1 MLPTAG
7 TFLGWRDDFNDTS
20 RVAASSNVVFS
31 GTDVRL
37 SNSSNLSRVGLMLGL
52 GGPGDFDAGELGGPS
67 VLFDQGIYRMWYFG
81 SPGAGNWRVGYADSP
96 DGRVW
101 TKRGVVVSP
110 SIPTDA
116 ASVAYSEVVKVGSQ
130 YRMYYSGSD
139 GSRYRI
145 HLATS
150 ADGLVWAK
158 QGVVLDVGPPGSQE
172 DGGVFEPSV
181 IVQAGTYYIWYA
193 GLSSSGGGVSIFF
206 ATSLDGLSWTR
217 RGMVLPHGPPG
228 SIDQIAAEDPSVR
241 IVGTTYEMLYAAVY
255 GPGVQLA
262 LAESADG
269 VSWQKKG
276 SVLDLAPPDESTV
289 LSTPFIH
296 LEPDGTWNVYY
307 AARGASLQ
315 IFLAVRP
322 SAPKTGWLQSQAV
335 GIPAGLDWAWFNQS
349 AVVPANTWLNV
360 SVRDAAT
367 GSFLTG
373 FENATAGSIDLRTV
387 DPTLYPRLEFEGW
400 LSGNGSATPVLDSW
414 EVRWTD
420 QRQPSFAGLALAT
433 DLGTSGSVRLAWSA
447 AVDPSP
453 PVLYRIYQAH
463 GGDPFDYSTVAYN
476 TAATTL
482 DVTGLTD
489 GDAYRFVVRAEDIW
503 GNEDT
508 NTVERTVIPTTPL
521 DSVPPDFG
529 GLLTATDART
539 GGAVRLSWSAA
550 SDPDTPASNSDPSL
564 PIRYWVYLNRS
575 GTPIDFTSP
584 QDSTTGIS
592 IIVTGLTDGD
602 AYDFVVRATDDRGNQ
617 ETNSVLKTAIPT
629 TPVDS
634 VPPDF
639 GGLLLATD
647 ARTGGAIR
655 LSWSAASDPDT
666 PASNSDPSLPIRYW
680 VFMNRSGSPIDFS
693 APLDSTTDLSII
705 VTGLTDSS
713 AYDFAVRAVDASG
726 NGETNTILR
735 TATPTTPVDSV
746 PPSFAGLAT
755 ATDARTGGS
764 VRLSWTAALDPDT
777 ASSNSDP
784 SLPIRYWIFEARSG
798 SPIDFALPEDS
809 TTDLSIVVSGL
820 TDGVAYDFVVRA
832 VDAAGNGESNSV
844 VRRATPTRPYDT
856 TPPNFLG
863 IDSVIDLGTGE
874 RIRVAWL
881 PGSDPDTPESNVDPS
896 LPLTYSV
903 WVAENTGQLG
913 AGPASGTT
921 TSTSLEIGGLRPGH
935 TYYVLVRATDSAG
948 NMEANARVLSVEVRE
963 QSPSTASY
971 SWILA
976 ILVGIVILLVAIVV
990 WRRRRKPATPPSS
1003 PPSGT

>member
-1 MLPTAG
+1 MLRATVVVLVVGLSVIASVGRLGIDFRGDVSGRQSSAGMLPTAG

-529 GLLTATDART
+529 GLL
-539 GGAVRLSWSAA
+539 
-550 SDPDTPASNSDPSL
+550 
-564 PIRYWVYLNRS
+564 
-575 GTPIDFTSP
+575 
-584 QDSTTGIS
+584 
-592 IIVTGLTDGD
+592 
-602 AYDFVVRATDDRGNQ
+602 
-617 ETNSVLKTAIPT
+617 
-629 TPVDS
+629 
-634 VPPDF
+634 
-639 GGLLLATD
+639 LATD